1 MKVSVDRALCEGNGL
16 CAFYAPAVF
25 SITDDGTVSYTPD
38 VADAETEAVEIA
50 EQMCPQRAVLIG
62 R

>member
-1 MKVSVDRALCEGNGL
+1 MKVSVDRTLCEGNGL

-25 SITDDGTVSYTPD
+25 SMADDGTVSYTRD
-38 VADAETEAVEIA
+38 VAPAETEVVEIA
-50 EQMCPQRAVLIG
+50 EQMCPQCAVLIE